1 MNYSVIWVPNSEQEL
16 AEEWLGAA
24 DRNAVTAASHAL
36 DRDLARDP
44 HGRGIPRSRAPG
56 YMAAELPL
64 CVEYEVIE
72 ADKMVRVL
80 HVWSLV

>member
-1 MNYSVIWVPNSEQEL
+1 MNYSVVWLPSTEQEL
-16 AEEWLGAA
+16 AEEWMSAP

-44 HGRGIPRSRAPG
+44 HGRGLPHPGGAG

-64 CVEYEVIE
+64 CIEYEVVE
-72 ADKMVRVL
+72 ADKTVRVL

>member
-1 MNYSVIWVPNSEQEL
+1 MNYTVVWVPSSEEEL
-16 AEEWLGAA
+16 AEEWLIAP

-36 DRDLARDP
+36 DRDLGRDP
-44 HGRGIPRSRAPG
+44 HGRGIPSPGGG

-64 CVEYEVIE
+64 CIEYEVVE
-72 ADKMVRVL
+72 ADKLVRVL